1 MSRGKATASRTAC
14 TTSDLIKAEG
24 TISSGI
30 DVWSKRTRRLVV
42 DEWYKRRN
50 YHQDDGDGLD
60 DYHVSR
66 SRGCGGLGV
75 WSDGRLYVSSN
86 FKSARIV
93 TTGPIRSEFVLDY
106 DSWDAGGNRI
116 SETKR
121 ISIDAGSNMSRVES
135 TFDCSDK
142 TPDSAG
148 RRNRAA
154 GGQRQLGVSRGT
166 RTPAG

>member
-1 MSRGKATASRTAC
+1 MRDSVSERFNDVASELDRIAHRMYHV
-14 TTSDLIKAEG
+14 DLIKAEG

-75 WSDGRLYVSSN
+75 WSNGRLYVSSN

-93 TTGPIRSEFVLDY
+93 TTGPIRSEFICPGLRFVGRGREQDF
-106 DSWDAGGNRI
+106 R
-116 SETKR
+116 
-121 ISIDAGSNMSRVES
+121 
-135 TFDCSDK
+135 DK
-142 TPDSAG
+142 AHQH
-148 RRNRAA
+148 RRRL
-154 GGQRQLGVSRGT
+154 QHEPRREHL
-166 RTPAG
+166 